1 MGIIRTDTK
10 HTGARRGAYPGMVSA
25 ILRTQKGKHHAMT
38 KKDLPLSFLYAL
50 TQDKRAMRNFAGL
63 SDKERDAVLSRA
75 QAATSRADMQLIAQ
89 SLSDEMGCVEH
100 H

>member
-1 MGIIRTDTK
+1 
-10 HTGARRGAYPGMVSA
+10 
-25 ILRTQKGKHHAMT
+25 MT
-38 KKDLPLSFLYAL
+38 KKDLPLHFLYAL
-50 TQDKRAMRNFAGL
+50 AQDKRAMQNFAGL

-75 QAATSRADMQLIAQ
+75 MAATSRADMQLIAQ